1 VGIKIIGN
9 KNQEYVMRE
18 IFYNQ
23 ALGEALAEEMRRDKN
38 VVLWGIDIGP
48 YGGANGVTKGIFD
61 EFGPERVMD
70 MPIAELGYVG
80 LGVGAA
86 ATGIRPVIELQFSDW
101 ITLPSEMIINQ
112 AAKMRYMFGGVLEMP
127 LVIRAPIGAYL
138 SAGAQHSNSFESLF
152 AFVPGIKVVT
162 PSTPYNAKGLLKSA
176 IRDNNTVLFFEHK
189 KLYGVKGD
197 VPEEEYTI
205 PLGKAEVV
213 REGTD
218 VTIVTYSYI
227 LQFCLKAA
235 QILEEQGISVEI
247 VDLRTVDPLDQETFL
262 KSVRKTHRLV
272 VVQETWRGCS
282 ISSEIAAITAE
293 KALYSLDA
301 PIVRVTA
308 EDVPVPF
315 SPVLEQRVLPS
326 IEKIVEAVK
335 QMMEGEPA

>member
-1 VGIKIIGN
+1 
-9 KNQEYVMRE
+9 MRE

-48 YGGANGVTKGIFD
+48 YGGANGVTKGLYE
-61 EFGPERVMD
+61 EFGPERVVD

-138 SAGAQHSNSFESLF
+138 SAGAQHSNSFESMF
-152 AFVPGIKVVT
+152 SFVPGIKIVT

-189 KLYGVKGD
+189 KLYGVKGH

-205 PLGKAEVV
+205 PLGEAEIV
-213 REGTD
+213 REGSD
-218 VTIVTYSYI
+218 VTVVTYAYMR
-227 LQFCLKAA
+227 QFCMEAA
-235 QILEEQGISVEI
+235 KQLESEGINLEI
-247 VDLRTVDPLDQETFL
+247 IDLRTVDPLDQETFL
-262 KSVRKTHRLV
+262 NSVKKTHRLV
-272 VVQETWRGCS
+272 VVQETWKDCS
-282 ISSEIAAITAE
+282 ISSEVAAIAAE
-293 KALYSLDA
+293 KALYYLDA
-301 PIVRVTA
+301 PVIRVTA
-308 EDVPVPF
+308 EDVPMPF
-315 SPVLEQRVLPS
+315 SPVLEERVLPS
-326 IEKIVEAVK
+326 VDKIIDAVH
-335 QMMEGEPA
+335 QVLERVPG